1 MTAKC
6 LVSIWAHP
14 DDEAFGP
21 VGVIQAAREA
31 GMRTVLIT
39 ATHGEGGRLGDPPRA
54 TRETLAQV
62 REAELQVAAAIIGFD
77 RVELWD
83 YPDGKLNLADAKELR
98 ERIMAVLIEE
108 QPELVLTF
116 GPDGIYGHPDHI
128 TIHVVATQ
136 AFAQYAAL
144 QSLEAEPRLYY
155 VTVDPERERKPNAAG
170 DANAPAPL
178 PATTVLDLSG
188 YAEVKR
194 RALAA
199 HATQNEDW
207 GPLLELPDWL
217 TKAYLHRAFPPF
229 AAGQP
234 AETALFE

>member
-1 MTAKC
+1 MTARC
-6 LVSIWAHP
+6 MVSIWAHP

-21 VGVIQAAREA
+21 VGVIRAAHDA
-31 GMRTVLIT
+31 GMRNVLIT
-39 ATHGEGGRLGDPPRA
+39 ATHGEGGRLGNPPHA
-54 TRETLAQV
+54 THETLARV
-62 REAELQVAAAIIGFD
+62 RDAELQAAAAIIGFD
-77 RVELWD
+77 RVEQWD
-83 YPDGKLNLADAKELR
+83 YPDGKLNLADPIELR
-98 ERIMAVLIEE
+98 DKILAVLVEE

-116 GPDGIYGHPDHI
+116 GPDGIYGHPDHVA
-128 TIHVVATQ
+128 IHMAATQ

-155 VTVDPERERKPNAAG
+155 ATVDPERERKPNAAG
-170 DANAPAPL
+170 DPGAPAPL
-178 PATTVLDLSG
+178 PATTVIDVSQ

-207 GPLLELPDWL
+207 GPLLEQPDWL

-234 AETALFE
+234 TETALFE

>member
-21 VGVIQAAREA
+21 VGVIRAAHEA
-31 GMRTVLIT
+31 GIRNVLIT
-39 ATHGEGGRLGDPPRA
+39 ATHGEGGRLGNPALA
-54 TRETLAQV
+54 TRETLARV
-62 REAELQVAAAIIGFD
+62 RDAELQAAAAIIGFD
-77 RVELWD
+77 RVDQWD
-83 YPDGKLNLADAKELR
+83 YPDGKLKEADPAELR
-98 ERIMAVLIEE
+98 ERILAVLVEE
-108 QPELVLTF
+108 NPELVLTF

-128 TIHVVATQ
+128 AIHVAATQ

-155 VTVDPERERKPNAAG
+155 VTVDPDRERTPNDAG
-170 DANAPAPL
+170 DAGAPAPL
-178 PATTVLDLSG
+178 PATAVVDVSR

-207 GPLLELPDWL
+207 GPLLELPGWL
-217 TKAYLHRAFPPF
+217 SKAYLHRAFPPF

-234 AETALFE
+234 TETAIFE

>member
-1 MTAKC
+1 MTATC

-21 VGVIQAAREA
+21 VGVIRAARDA

-39 ATHGEGGRLGDPPRA
+39 ATRGEGGRLGNPAHA
-54 TRETLAQV
+54 TRETLARV
-62 REAELQVAAAIIGFD
+62 RAAELRAAAEIIGFD
-77 RVELWD
+77 RVEQWD
-83 YPDGKLNLADAKELR
+83 YPDGKLNLADPVELR
-98 ERIMAVLIEE
+98 DKILAVLVEE
-108 QPELVLTF
+108 KPELALTF

-128 TIHVVATQ
+128 AIHVAATQ

-144 QSLEAEPRLYY
+144 QSREAAPRLYY
-155 VTVDPERERKPNAAG
+155 ATVDPGRERTPNAAG
-170 DANAPAPL
+170 DPDAPAPL
-178 PATTVLDLSG
+178 PATTIIDVSR

-229 AAGQP
+229 AAGDP
-234 AETALFE
+234 TETALFE